1 VSVSSGTVSSGLD
14 RGLERAIR
22 AEICQVCALLYE
34 KDLIAPLDGN
44 VSVRWGDDWLITTPS
59 GLFKG
64 RLQPD
69 DLVVTDMAGQIA
81 PESISPQNGYHPS
94 AELRLHLEVYR
105 QRSDVRAVVHAHP
118 PITTA
123 FTVAGRS
130 LAAPV
135 LPESL
140 VYTGVIETTA
150 YATPTSAQGPE
161 VVREL
166 IRDHDALVLDRHG
179 AVTVGQSAMDA
190 FGKMAKVENTALVI
204 LIAHL
209 LGEVRELP
217 PDEVTLLRRKRQEHL
232 AFAKA
237 HAEEALQSAEESLG
251 AGDTIGP
258 SDAEAIVVSITA
270 EVLRRL
276 GHM

>member
-1 VSVSSGTVSSGLD
+1 MTSSLSLD
-14 RGLERAIR
+14 RSIERAIR

-44 VSVRWGDDWLITTPS
+44 VSVRWGDD

-64 RLQPD
+64 QLEPD

-81 PESISPQNGYHPS
+81 PESVSPHNGHRPS
-94 AELRLHLEVYR
+94 GELRLHLECYR
-105 QRSDVRAVVHAHP
+105 QRPDVRAVVHAHP

-123 FTVAGRS
+123 FTVARRS

-166 IRDHDALVLDRHG
+166 IRDHDALALDRHG

-209 LGEVRELP
+209 LGDVRELP
-217 PDEVTLLRRKRQEHL
+217 SDEVAVLQSKREEHL
-232 AFAKA
+232 AAAKA
-237 HAEEALQSAEESLG
+237 HAEEALRGAEESLE
-251 AGDTIGP
+251 T
-258 SDAEAIVVSITA
+258 SKDAAPADVEEIVASITA

-276 GHM
+276 GHV

>member
-1 VSVSSGTVSSGLD
+1 VVSLSLD
-14 RGLERAIR
+14 RAREAAIR

-44 VSVRWGDDWLITTPS
+44 VSVRWGDQYLITTPA

-64 RLQPD
+64 QLAPD
-69 DLVVTDMAGQIA
+69 DLVVTDMAGRLA
-81 PESISPQNGYHPS
+81 PESVAPHNGHRPS
-94 AELRLHLEVYR
+94 SELRMHLEIYR
-105 QRSDVRAVVHAHP
+105 QRPDVQAVVHAHP

-123 FTVAGRS
+123 LTVAGKS

-140 VYTGVIETTA
+140 VYAGVIATTA
-150 YATPTSAQGPE
+150 YATPSSEQGPE

-166 IRDHDALVLDRHG
+166 IRDHDALALDRHG

-217 PDEVTLLRRKRQEHL
+217 PEEVALLEGKRREHL
-232 AFAKA
+232 AAAKA
-237 HAEEALQSAEESLG
+237 HAEEALRRSRRPS
-251 AGDTIGP
+251 GP
-258 SDAEAIVVSITA
+258 C
-270 EVLRRL
+270 
-276 GHM
+276 

>member
-1 VSVSSGTVSSGLD
+1 MSVSASLD
-14 RGLERAIR
+14 RALERAIR
-22 AEICQVCALLYE
+22 AEICQVCGLLYE

-44 VSVRWGDDWLITTPS
+44 VSARWGDAYLVTTPS

-64 RLQPD
+64 QLEPD
-69 DLVVTDMAGQIA
+69 DLVVTDMSGQIA
-81 PESISPQNGYHPS
+81 PESVAPHNGHHPS
-94 AELRLHLEVYR
+94 SELRLHLEIYR
-105 QRSDVRAVVHAHP
+105 QRPDVGAVVHAHP

-123 FTVAGRS
+123 FTVAGKS

-140 VYTGVIETTA
+140 VYTGVIGTTV
-150 YATPTSAQGPE
+150 YATPSSAQGPE

-190 FGKMAKVENTALVI
+190 LSKMAKVENTALVM
-204 LIAHL
+204 LVAHL
-209 LGEVRELP
+209 LGRVQELP
-217 PDEVTLLRRKRQEHL
+217 ADEVALLSRKRQEHL
-232 AFAKA
+232 ASAKA
-237 HAEEALQSAEESLG
+237 HAEQALHKRVAEGRDSTFDG
-251 AGDTIGP
+251 AP
-258 SDAEAIVVSITA
+258 SREKLVAAVTA

-276 GHM
+276 GHV